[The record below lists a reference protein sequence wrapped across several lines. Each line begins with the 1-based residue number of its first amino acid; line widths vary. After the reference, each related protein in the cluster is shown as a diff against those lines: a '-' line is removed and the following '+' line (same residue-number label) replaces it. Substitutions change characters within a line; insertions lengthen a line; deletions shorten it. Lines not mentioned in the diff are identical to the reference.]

1 MSDEV
6 YMQYALELAKK
17 TIGQTSPN
25 PVVGAVVVKNNQI
38 VGFGA
43 HLYAGDAHAEVH
55 AINMAK
61 EHAKDATL
69 YVTLE
74 PCSHHGK
81 TPPCTELI
89 INSGI
94 KRVVIAT
101 RDPNER
107 VSGINPLREAGI
119 EVETG
124 ILEKEAS
131 DMNQPFFHYIQTKRP
146 YITLKT
152 ATSFDGKTATK
163 TGESKWITGE
173 EARFD
178 AHTYRHTHD
187 AILVGVNTVITDNPS
202 LTTRLK
208 KGGGRN
214 PIRIILDTHLRT
226 PPDAKV
232 ISDGQS
238 ETWIFVGKHVTE
250 KAKQCYEKHKQVRII
265 QLEEDKVH
273 INKML
278 EILGEKGV
286 MSLFVEGGA
295 TVNGAFLQDKIFNRL
310 VLYMAPMLIGG
321 DAPSAFLGKGFAS
334 LTESPS
340 LSIKKVEQL
349 GTDLKI
355 EAMYEGENDV
365 HGNY

>member
-1 MSDEV
+1 MSDKE

-25 PVVGAVVVKNNQI
+25 PVVGAVIVKNNQI
-38 VGFGA
+38 VGFGV
-43 HLYAGDAHAEVH
+43 HLHAGDKHAEVH

-89 INSGI
+89 IKSGI

-101 RDPNER
+101 RDPNEH
-107 VSGINPLREAGI
+107 VFGIIHLQEAGI
-119 EVETG
+119 EVKIG

-152 ATSFDGKTATK
+152 AISFDGKIATK

-173 EARFD
+173 KARFD

-208 KGGGRN
+208 KGRGRN
-214 PIRIILDTHLRT
+214 PIRVILDTHLRT
-226 PPDAKV
+226 PLDANV
-232 ISDGQS
+232 IIDGQS

-250 KAKQCYEKHKQVRII
+250 DAKQCYIKHKQVRII
-265 QLEEDKVH
+265 QLKEDK
-273 INKML
+273 IYISKML
-278 EILGEKGV
+278 DVLGEKGV

-295 TVNGAFLQDKIFNRL
+295 TVNGAFLQEKMFNRL

-334 LTESPS
+334 LGETPS

-349 GTDLKI
+349 GTDFKI
-355 EAMYEGENDV
+355 EAIYV
-365 HGNY
+365 